1 VMRVKIETTK
11 GEVRKGVKSIARD
24 TLIACFVLFI
34 LFLIK
39 TL

>member
-1 VMRVKIETTK
+1 MRVKIETTK
-11 GEVRKGVKSIARD
+11 GEVRKGVKAIVRD
-24 TLIACFVLFI
+24 TLIACAVLFI

>member
-1 VMRVKIETTK
+1 MKVKIQTTK
-11 GEVRKGVKSIARD
+11 SEVRKGVKAIVRD
-24 TLIACFVLFI
+24 TLIACAVLFI

>member
-1 VMRVKIETTK
+1 MRVKIETTK
-11 GEVRKGVKSIARD
+11 GEVRKGVKAVLRD
-24 TLIACFVLFI
+24 TLIACAIQFI